1 MAKKKTKAT
10 EKKAI
15 EKSSKPE
22 EDPTNEEE
30 KLSTIEL
37 KLRAKGLG
45 REDRR
50 TVKDLLQY
58 GADEEGGEKQ
68 TFLQSLVLPGVMFLV
83 FCASL
88 VVWHFL
94 FLKGEKLFSESNKK
108 NWGKMMKDL

>member
-1 MAKKKTKAT
+1 MAKKKTKVT
-10 EKKAI
+10 ESKAV
-15 EKSSKPE
+15 EKSTKPE
-22 EDPTNEEE
+22 EEE
-30 KLSTIEL
+30 KLSSIEL

-50 TVKDLLQY
+50 TVKDLLRY
-58 GADEEGGEKQ
+58 GAEEEGDEKQ